1 MVNADI
7 EIETLAEFDQVVARG
22 SLSGYRI
29 QSVNLLER
37 TFALLAADTSAAVFL
52 GCAME
57 PDASAKVRADGALV
71 YPPVPDLPFNP
82 YRGLLYTADELFTG
96 LADGYEATP
105 DAQAYAWFQ
114 ETKADGDVFS
124 SMLRSIHDDAVSDAL
139 DEHLSGA
146 RVVGVM
152 GGHAMERGGTEYRG
166 AAELGRCLARSGLTV
181 ATGGGPGAMEA
192 AKPRRVPGP
201 GAGLGPR
208 GGPGTAGQGPV
219 VHPVGVRLGAGG
231 LRGAGALAGRW

>member
-7 EIETLAEFDQVVARG
+7 EIETLAEFDQAVARG

-152 GGHAMERGGTEYRG
+152 GGHAMERGGVPSTGARRNSGAVSPGRG
-166 AAELGRCLARSGLTV
+166 
-181 ATGGGPGAMEA
+181 
-192 AKPRRVPGP
+192 
-201 GAGLGPR
+201 
-208 GGPGTAGQGPV
+208 
-219 VHPVGVRLGAGG
+219 
-231 LRGAGALAGRW
+231 